1 MALPTLPPLQ
11 DAETDALANLLD
23 WSELLAVEP
32 VVIGTKTGHLQSML
46 RYTCPDTQHQHP
58 AERASYLA
66 RLHEVLCALGEDW
79 TLDGDWWHEPAPAY
93 PEVEWTHPVDWL
105 VDELRRLDF
114 EAALRH
120 ESTSYLTLSWR
131 PPIRTR
137 RWMRDLFLTRGAE
150 REGLYALDEDL
161 LRFQRGVERF
171 VDLLAPLLLNS

>member
-32 VVIGTKTGHLQSML
+32 VVIGTKPGHLQSML

-93 PEVEWTHPVDWL
+93 PEVEWT
-105 VDELRRLDF
+105 
-114 EAALRH
+114 
-120 ESTSYLTLSWR
+120 
-131 PPIRTR
+131 
-137 RWMRDLFLTRGAE
+137 
-150 REGLYALDEDL
+150 
-161 LRFQRGVERF
+161 
-171 VDLLAPLLLNS
+171 